1 MNKYKSTLL
10 LLLILAGTS
19 LSAKNTLENFERRFD
34 ETQEVND
41 GALFE
46 ISSSFSDIEYQTWN
60 KNQIKASVILSVDCK
75 NEKDAERFFDK
86 VEFSFD
92 GSSSRVKL
100 KTKWEGNWNS
110 SRDGDFDIK
119 VIVFAPASVQLD
131 MEHSFGGCSINEIKN
146 AKIESEYGSLTIG
159 ECMGDGNEIEVN
171 FGTVSIG
178 AFGGGELDVEYGE
191 ANVGSVI
198 GSSEFSVSFSSAELG
213 IEQMSPGSIILNCS
227 YSDCTLRAEKGQSIY
242 LQYEGSFSDIS
253 TPSWLKEVSK
263 TKEMFSEEI
272 EASNGNGDL
281 KLLVSNSFGDIK
293 IKS

>member
-10 LLLILAGTS
+10 LLTIIITTS
-19 LSAKNTLENFERRFD
+19 LSAKDVLQNFERRFD
-34 ETQEVND
+34 EMQEVND

-46 ISSSFSDIEYQTWN
+46 ISSSFSDIEYKTWN
-60 KNQIKASVILSVDCK
+60 KNQIQASVILSVDCK

-86 VEFSFD
+86 VDFSFE
-92 GSSSRVKL
+92 GNRSKVKL

-110 SRDGDFDIK
+110 SRDGDFKIK

-131 MEHSFGGCSINEIKN
+131 LEHSFGGCDINEVHN

-159 ECMGDGNEIEVN
+159 ECMGEGNEIEVN

-191 ANVGSVI
+191 ANVGSVM

-213 IEQMSPGSIILNCS
+213 IEQMNPGSITLNCS
-227 YSDCTLRAEKGQSIY
+227 YSDCTLRAEKDQSIY
-242 LQYEGSFSDIS
+242 LKYEGSFSDIS
-253 TPSWLKEVSK
+253 TPSWLKEISK
-263 TKEMFSEEI
+263 AKEMFSEEI
-272 EASNGNGDL
+272 EASNGNGAI
-281 KLLVSNSFGDIK
+281 KLLVNNSFGDVK

>member
-10 LLLILAGTS
+10 LFLLLITTS
-19 LSAKNTLENFERRFD
+19 LSAKDALQIFERRFD
-34 ETQEVND
+34 EMQEVND

-46 ISSSFSDIEYQTWN
+46 ISSRFSDIEYQTWN

-92 GSSSRVKL
+92 GSSSKVKL

-110 SRDGDFDIK
+110 SRDGDFDIR

-131 MEHSFGGCSINEIKN
+131 LKHSFGGCSINEINN
-146 AKIESEYGSLTIG
+146 AQIESEYGSLTIG
-159 ECMGDGNEIEVN
+159 ECTGEGNEIEVN

-178 AFGGGELDVEYGE
+178 AFGGGELEVEYGE
-191 ANVGSVI
+191 VNVGSVK
-198 GSSEFSVSFSSAELG
+198 GSSEFSVSFSNAELG
-213 IEQMSPGSIILNCS
+213 IEQMSLGNIILNCS
-227 YSDCTLRAEKGQSIY
+227 YSDCILRAEKDQSIY
-242 LQYEGSFSDIS
+242 LHYEGSFSDIS
-253 TPSWLKEVSK
+253 TPSWLKEISK
-263 TKEMFSEEI
+263 AKEMFSEEI
-272 EASNGNGDL
+272 EASNGNGAL
-281 KLLVSNSFGDIK
+281 KLLVNNSFGDVK